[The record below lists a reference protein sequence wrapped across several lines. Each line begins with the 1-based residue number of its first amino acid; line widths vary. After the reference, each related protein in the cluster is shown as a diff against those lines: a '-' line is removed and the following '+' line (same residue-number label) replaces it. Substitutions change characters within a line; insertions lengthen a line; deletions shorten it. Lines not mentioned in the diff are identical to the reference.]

1 MRVKVTITAKEAVEL
16 IVTSEFHNYDKPETK
31 VAFNGEWKI
40 TQQDN
45 TFTFNHEWSTESP
58 QVFELFA
65 PL

>member
-16 IVTSEFHNYDKPETK
+16 IVTSEFHSTADKNVTE
-31 VAFNGEWKI
+31 AFNGPWTI
-40 TQQDN
+40 TQQEN
-45 TFTFNHEWSTESP
+45 TFTFVHEWSTESP

>member
-1 MRVKVTITAKEAVEL
+1 MRVKVTISAFEAVEL
-16 IVTSEFHNYDKPETK
+16 IVTSEFHPTTERK
-31 VAFNGEWKI
+31 VTEAFNGPWTI

-45 TFTFNHEWSTESP
+45 TFTFVHEWSTESP